1 MRIRVARAALAPASF
16 AGSPDYGKWLLAL
29 LGALAALP
37 RVVPAADLD
46 PIAAE
51 DEPAVSVN
59 ALYVGDVWRN
69 TSGGLR
75 TGSAYLGNA
84 NVSVTVDGERALGL
98 GNTAFYVDAQSIHG
112 QGVSSRLVGD
122 AQTVSNIEADSQ
134 LRLYELW
141 MERSF
146 GERTGRSLRFGL
158 YDLNSEFDTLETT
171 HLFLNA
177 SSGVGPTLAQS
188 GQNGPS
194 IFPVTSLGAR
204 FQWSFSPAWSA
215 RMALM
220 DGVPGD
226 PDSPT
231 RNRIRFGSNDGLLAV
246 TEVGFAGARL
256 HKLAVGGWT
265 YTGRFDEIVPAGSE
279 AAPAKTRGNRGF
291 YVIADGQLYAEPGD
305 SGQGLNAFVRFGNA
319 NDRINRFRNFAG
331 AGLVYTGALPS
342 RPEDKLGIA
351 VSSVG
356 NGNVYRSAALADGI
370 ATDRRE
376 TNVELSYRFGV
387 TKWLTLQTSVQH
399 ISNPDTNP
407 DLRDAMAVALRFELT
422 QGWSWPPSSRRR

>member
-1 MRIRVARAALAPASF
+1 MRNVRSTAALAKLAEAPH
-16 AGSPDYGKWLLAL
+16 YGKWLLAL
-29 LGALAALP
+29 LGALLALP
-37 RVVPAADLD
+37 RVAPAADLD

-51 DEPAVSVN
+51 NEPAVSVE

-84 NVSVTVDGERALGL
+84 NVSLTVDGDRALGL
-98 GNTAFYVDAQSIHG
+98 DGVMFYADAQSIHG
-112 QGVSSRLVGD
+112 QGVSSRLIGD
-122 AQTVSNIEADSQ
+122 AQVVSNIEADSQ
-134 LRLYELW
+134 LRLYEMW

-146 GERTGRSLRFGL
+146 GARAGRSLRFGL
-158 YDLNSEFDTLETT
+158 YDLNSEFDSLETA

-226 PDSPT
+226 PGSPT
-231 RNRIRFGSNDGLLAV
+231 RNRIRFGSHDGLLAV
-246 TEVGFAGARL
+246 TEVAFAGARL
-256 HKLAVGGWT
+256 HKLAVGGWS
-265 YTGRFDEIVPAGSE
+265 YTARFDEIVPESSAD
-279 AAPAKTRGNRGF
+279 APAQLRGNRGF
-291 YVIADGQLYAEPGD
+291 YAIADGQLYAEEGD
-305 SGQGLNAFVRFGNA
+305 SAQGLNAFVRVGNA
-319 NDRINRFRNFAG
+319 NDRINRFRNFGG

-342 RPEDKLGIA
+342 RPEDQLGIA
-351 VSSVG
+351 ISSVG
-356 NGNVYRSAALADGI
+356 NGNAYRRAALADGA
-370 ATDRRE
+370 ATHSRE
-376 TNVELSYRFGV
+376 TNVEISYRFGV

-407 DLRDAMAVALRFELT
+407 ELHDAMAAALRFELT
-422 QGWSWPPSSRRR
+422 NGWSWPPSSRRR